1 MTISNTSEGLWKWSS
16 HDSKPSVLDT
26 GIFHCVQHFS
36 IEKSA
41 DQDLIVSTS
50 FGRDGA
56 RKKTLNLDIF
66 GSFSEG
72 SSTVEGDFKLLSYKI
87 GSGTQSVSANQVFAN
102 IIYEPSLA
110 TKLFLNNGTIET
122 SSVIYDPI
130 SPRQILHKSDNKFNQ
145 KIVVTD
151 LEFTSNEIKDAK
163 LNITFHYPNNEQN
176 PLTIN
181 DVEWKDWNKLVDA
194 NRSLFS
200 YPDWNIKLVENANM
214 PKSLFGQSAEG
225 FDEILSVDRFGII
238 EKIELKDFEWSR
250 PEFGINEEKTAL
262 TISVDYPIDLSEY
275 RIDSD
280 RKLTLEIDGFNNSF
294 VDDIRKFVKAR
305 IWRIEETK
313 NVTLEL
319 GDNKFRI
326 EMLSNT
332 TELTVSKSSIEA
344 NTAPIQVRLFGQWN
358 PLKNEPKK
366 ETDSESLVEG
376 GSGFTTPASSGLI
389 QPFQPFQPSEFALP
403 FTGFGG
409 FAPPFQKP
417 ESSNQSPSDS
427 EAPAE
432 SGCENQEA
440 SKGPIWVG
448 GGKPPAGMIVDKGAP
463 KVKIG
468 KSVSQIKKEGRKLRR
483 EMRRQRKQERK
494 DKKRKNRKGGE
505 K

>member
-1 MTISNTSEGLWKWSS
+1 MTISNTSDGLWKWSS

-56 RKKTLNLDIF
+56 RKKMLNLDIF
-66 GSFSEG
+66 GSFTGG
-72 SSTVEGDFKLLSYKI
+72 SSTVEGNFKLLSHNI

-102 IIYEPSLA
+102 IIHEPSLA
-110 TKLFLNNGTIET
+110 TKLFLNNGTLET

-130 SPRQILHKSDNKFNQ
+130 SPKQILHKSDNKFNQ

-181 DVEWKDWNKLVDA
+181 DIEWKKWNKLVNA

-200 YPDWNIKLVENANM
+200 YPDWNIKLVEKANM
-214 PKSLFGQSAEG
+214 PKPLFGQSAEG

-250 PEFGINEEKTAL
+250 PEFGINEDKTAL

-319 GDNKFRI
+319 GENKFRI
-326 EMLSNT
+326 EMLRNT

-344 NTAPIQVRLFGQWN
+344 NTAPIQVRLFGQWK

-366 ETDSESLVEG
+366 EPESFVYQ
-376 GSGFTTPASSGLI
+376 
-389 QPFQPFQPSEFALP
+389 QPESFVYQQPESFVYQQPEDFQFNPWHK
-403 FTGFGG
+403 
-409 FAPPFQKP
+409 PPEP

-448 GGKPPAGMIVDKGAP
+448 GGKPPAGMVVDKGSP
-463 KVKIG
+463 KVMIG
-468 KSVSQIKKEGRKLRR
+468 KSVSQIKKEGQKLRR
-483 EMRRQRKQERK
+483 DMRRRRKQERK
-494 DKKRKNRKGGE
+494 DKKRKNRKGG
-505 K
+505 KK

>member
-1 MTISNTSEGLWKWSS
+1 
-16 HDSKPSVLDT
+16 LDT

-66 GSFSEG
+66 GSFAEG
-72 SSTVEGDFKLLSYKI
+72 SSTVEGNFKLLSHKI
-87 GSGTQSVSANQVFAN
+87 SSGTQSVSANQVFAN
-102 IIYEPSLA
+102 IIHEPSLA
-110 TKLFLNNGTIET
+110 TKLFLNNGILET

-130 SPRQILHKSDNKFNQ
+130 SPKQVLHKSDNKFNQ

-163 LNITFHYPNNEQN
+163 LNITFHYSNNEQN

-181 DVEWKDWNKLVDA
+181 DVGWKEWNKLVNA

-250 PEFGINEEKTAL
+250 PEFGINEDKTAL

-319 GDNKFRI
+319 GENRFRI
-326 EMLSNT
+326 EMLRNT

-366 ETDSESLVEG
+366 EPESEPPAPAITPITSTISPIKG
-376 GSGFTTPASSGLI
+376 ISGFD
-389 QPFQPFQPSEFALP
+389 
-403 FTGFGG
+403 GFGG
-409 FAPPFQKP
+409 FGGFGGFTPAFQEP

-427 EAPAE
+427 QVPVE

-448 GGKPPAGMIVDKGAP
+448 GGKPLSGMVVDKGSP

-468 KSVSQIKKEGRKLRR
+468 KSVSQIKKEGRKSRR